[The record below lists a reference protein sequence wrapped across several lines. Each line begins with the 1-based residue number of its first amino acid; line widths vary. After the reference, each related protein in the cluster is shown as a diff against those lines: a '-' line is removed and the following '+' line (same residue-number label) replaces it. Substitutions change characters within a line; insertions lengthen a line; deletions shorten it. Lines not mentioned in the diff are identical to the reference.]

1 MMQISNN
8 KNSTTAFILTLV
20 FPFGGLIYSL
30 SHWRESWAKN
40 IFWLACIYL
49 GAVLIFMPEGTL
61 LGDGADGGRYVLDM
75 LQMRQSS
82 TTLQDIFAR
91 YLKDP
96 ETMDLYFPIV
106 ALLVSSFTDNGH
118 VLFAVFA
125 IIFGFF
131 YSRNIWYI
139 LEKLPNKKLGNLFIL
154 VSLYFLVCPITQ
166 INGVRMWTALHV
178 FVYALMPY
186 LLERDRSKMWLIVL
200 CPFIHFSF
208 LYVSIFAVFYFLL
221 PYKLKTK
228 STFFMTMSL
237 VLFVGSMLVNSLNLD
252 AASSML
258 KEYSPESYEGRINA
272 YSNQDYAEKISSV
285 AALDNWYV
293 AGSGNILYWSYN
305 ILLIAL
311 LPCIKRNFNNNDLLR
326 HLYVFALLL
335 GAFANISALI
345 PSGGRFQILSQM
357 FKVPLILLVAMN
369 IPKGDNFRKYVNV
382 ALVFLLIPFVVEL
395 RKLLSFYS
403 ITAIFGNFVTVFF
416 WENNV
421 PLITFI
427 KRII

>member
-8 KNSTTAFILTLV
+8 RNSTTAFILTLV
-20 FPFGGLIYSL
+20 FPFGGLIYTL
-30 SHWRESWAKN
+30 NHWRESWAKN
-40 IFWLACIYL
+40 TFWLVCIYL
-49 GAVLIFMPEGTL
+49 GAVLIYMPEGTL

-186 LLERDRSKMWLIVL
+186 LLDRDKSKMWLMLL
-200 CPFIHFSF
+200 CPFIHFSY
-208 LYVSIFAVFYFLL
+208 LYVCIFVVVYYLMPFR
-221 PYKLKTK
+221 LKTK
-228 STFFMTMSL
+228 STVFVTISL
-237 VLFVGSMLVNSLNLD
+237 VLFVGSMLFNSLNLD
-252 AASSML
+252 AASGIL
-258 KEYSPESYEGRINA
+258 KEYSPESYEGRISA
-272 YSNQDYAEKISSV
+272 YANQDYADSTSAV

-293 AGSGNILYWSYN
+293 AGSGNILYWCYN
-305 ILLIAL
+305 LLQIAL
-311 LPCIKRNFNNNDLLR
+311 LPCIKRNFNNNGPIR
-326 HLYVFALLL
+326 HLYVFTLLL
-335 GAFANISALI
+335 GAIANISALI

-369 IPKGDNFRKYVNV
+369 IPKSDYFRKYINV
-382 ALVFLLIPFVVEL
+382 FSVLLLIPFVVEM

-421 PLITFI
+421 ALITLI

>member
-1 MMQISNN
+1 
-8 KNSTTAFILTLV
+8 
-20 FPFGGLIYSL
+20 
-30 SHWRESWAKN
+30 
-40 IFWLACIYL
+40 
-49 GAVLIFMPEGTL
+49 
-61 LGDGADGGRYVLDM
+61 
-75 LQMRQSS
+75 
-82 TTLQDIFAR
+82 
-91 YLKDP
+91 
-96 ETMDLYFPIV
+96 
-106 ALLVSSFTDNGH
+106 
-118 VLFAVFA
+118 
-125 IIFGFF
+125 
-131 YSRNIWYI
+131 
-139 LEKLPNKKLGNLFIL
+139 
-154 VSLYFLVCPITQ
+154 
-166 INGVRMWTALHV
+166 
-178 FVYALMPY
+178 
-186 LLERDRSKMWLIVL
+186 
-200 CPFIHFSF
+200 
-208 LYVSIFAVFYFLL
+208 
-221 PYKLKTK
+221 
-228 STFFMTMSL
+228 MTMSL

-345 PSGGRFQILSQM
+345 PGGGRFQILSQM

>member
-1 MMQISNN
+1 MTSTNN
-8 KNSTTAFILTLV
+8 HKTALFLTIV
-20 FPFGGLIYSL
+20 FPFGGLIYAL
-30 SHWRESWAKN
+30 NHWRESWAKN
-40 IFWLACIYL
+40 IFWLVCIYFGAVFVYLPQGTIL
-49 GAVLIFMPEGTL
+49 GA
-61 LGDGADGGRYVLDM
+61 GADGGRYVLDM
-75 LQMRQSS
+75 LHMRQTS

-106 ALLVSSFTDNGH
+106 ALLVSRFTESGH

-125 IIFGFF
+125 VVFGFF

-154 VSLYFLVCPITQ
+154 VTLYFLVCPITH

-200 CPFIHFSF
+200 CPFIHFSY
-208 LYVSIFAVFYFLL
+208 LYVSIFAVVYFLF

-228 STFFMTMSL
+228 STVFMTMSL
-237 VLFVGSMLVNSLNLD
+237 VLFVGSMFVNSLSLD
-252 AASSML
+252 AVSGML
-258 KEYSPESYEGRINA
+258 KEYSPESYEGRISA
-272 YSNQDYAEKISSV
+272 YANQDYADSISAV

-305 ILLIAL
+305 LLLIAL
-311 LPCIKRNFNNNDLLR
+311 LPCIKRNFNNNDPIR
-326 HLYVFALLL
+326 HLYVFTLLL
-335 GAFANISALI
+335 GVIANISALI

-421 PLITFI
+421 ALITLI

>member
-8 KNSTTAFILTLV
+8 KNSTTAFILTLL

-186 LLERDRSKMWLIVL
+186 LLDRDKSKVWLVVL
-200 CPFIHFSF
+200 CPFIHFSY
-208 LYVSIFAVFYFLL
+208 LYVSIFAIVYFLL

-228 STFFMTMSL
+228 STVFMTMSL

-258 KEYSPESYEGRINA
+258 KEYSPESYEGRISA
-272 YSNQDYAEKISSV
+272 YANQDYANSTSAV

-326 HLYVFALLL
+326 HLYVFALLM

-345 PSGGRFQILSQM
+345 PGGGRFQILSQM
-357 FKVPLILLVAMN
+357 FKVPLILLVAMS

-382 ALVFLLIPFVVEL
+382 ALVFLLIPFVVEM

-421 PLITFI
+421 ALITLI